1 MPITRSQ
8 LPQVLKGSHHQVGE
22 SCLMSIEKLDD
33 GRWFLDIE
41 PVKGKRYRRKFKTKS
56 EALQFENSIKS
67 KVLTGDTWKKPDVD
81 KRPLSALIELWYGH
95 HGIHLADPERRKR
108 SLVALCIAL
117 GNLIAKN
124 LTPTL
129 YLNYRKVRAQ
139 DGVSGKTLNNEL
151 GYLNA
156 LYAYLWQTEQI
167 TYQSP
172 LRKVKPIRIKERELS
187 YLTTEQ
193 CEELLGIAEQAKN
206 PCLHLIIRVCLQ
218 TGARWS
224 EAEKLTHSQIGQAR
238 LTFTDTKS
246 GKIRTVPIT
255 PKLEQ
260 DLRNHS
266 TGQLKLFSTSI
277 DAFRRLLEKCSFRL
291 PRGQAAHAL
300 RHSYASHFMM
310 NGEDILTLQRI
321 LGHSSINLTMRYAH
335 LSPDHLLDAVKF
347 RPAIED

>member
-1 MPITRSQ
+1 
-8 LPQVLKGSHHQVGE
+8 
-22 SCLMSIEKLDD
+22 MSIEKLED

-41 PVKGKRYRRKFKTKS
+41 PVKGKRYRRKFKTKA
-56 EALQFENSIKS
+56 EALRFENSIRA
-67 KVLTGDTWKKPDVD
+67 KVSTGEIWNKPNTD
-81 KRPLSALIELWYGH
+81 KRHLSELIELWYGH

-108 SLVALCIAL
+108 SLLAICSAL
-117 GNLIAKN
+117 GDPEAKS
-124 LTPTL
+124 LSPAL
-129 YLNYRKVRAQ
+129 YLNYRQIRAH
-139 DGVSGKTLNNEL
+139 DGVSAKTLNNEL

-172 LRKVKPIRIKERELS
+172 LLKVRPIKIKERELS

-193 CEELLGIAEQAKN
+193 CQELLQLAQQCQN
-206 PCLHLIIRVCLQ
+206 PCLYLIVRVCLQ

-224 EAEKLTHSQIGQAR
+224 EAEKLTLSQVGNAR

-246 GKIRTVPIT
+246 GKNRTVPIT

-260 DLRNHS
+260 DLRRHS
-266 TGQLKLFSTSI
+266 RGDYKLFSTSI
-277 DAFRRLLEKCSFRL
+277 AAFRRLLEKCSFRL

-310 NGEDILTLQRI
+310 NGGDILTLQRI

-335 LSPDHLLDAVKF
+335 LSPDHLLDAVKY
-347 RPAIED
+347 RPAVDE